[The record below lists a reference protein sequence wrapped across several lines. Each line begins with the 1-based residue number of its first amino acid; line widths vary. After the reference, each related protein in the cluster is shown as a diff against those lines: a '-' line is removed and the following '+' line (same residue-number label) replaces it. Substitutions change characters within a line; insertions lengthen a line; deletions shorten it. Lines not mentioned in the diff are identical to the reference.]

1 MDKHTTINDL
11 SASLNSLLSMGLN
24 ERTVFLNQFV
34 NTHSQQTVAQK
45 IYDMIYE
52 LELKKEKEAH
62 KNHEGYK
69 FDPFNFG
76 IDNYLKDKQ
85 LAEQLRNILKIQRQ
99 KRQQEI
105 KRKAIKDG
113 AFVYHIS
120 NIPPEE
126 IEGGSLRPREQ
137 LEHFRDQGNVNA
149 IFALSDSNW
158 AMSLKLR
165 LRISTVVCSSS
176 QSPRRTVIVSD
187 QDTFLS
193 FKSQH
198 PYSYQYK
205 FPVKLFEPNVGY
217 NGHFNGEWYILD
229 KRLEIDKKNCLRKS
243 LDDVVTTDADLYF
256 VAKGLSF
263 DSVCAELNLKEKS
276 MEQLLKDG
284 KLIRYKIGDLE
295 RKKTTGL
302 SKTLSDAC
310 HQKTNISNYQMNN
323 YGR

>member
-1 MDKHTTINDL
+1 MDEHTTINDF
-11 SASLNSLLSMGLN
+11 SASINSLLSMDIN

-34 NTHSQQTVAQK
+34 NTHPKQTMAQK
-45 IYDMIYE
+45 IYGMIYE

-62 KNHEGYK
+62 KNHQDYT

-85 LAEQLRNILKIQRQ
+85 LAEQFRNILKIQRQ

-105 KRKAIKDG
+105 KHKAIRDG

-120 NIPPEE
+120 NISPEE

-137 LEHFRDQGNVNA
+137 LEIFRDQGNVNA

-158 AMSLKLR
+158 AMSLKLK
-165 LRISTVVCSSS
+165 LRISTVVRSSS
-176 QSPRRTVIVSD
+176 QSSRRTVIVSD
-187 QDTFLS
+187 QDKFLA
-193 FKSQH
+193 FKLQH

-217 NGHFNGEWYILD
+217 NGWFNGEWYILD

-243 LDDVVTTDADLYF
+243 VDDVVKTDADLYF
-256 VAKGLSF
+256 VAKGFSF

-295 RKKTTGL
+295 RRKTTGL
-302 SKTLSDAC
+302 LKTSSDAG
-310 HQKTNISNYQMNN
+310 HQKTNISNYLTNN
-323 YGR
+323 DGR